1 MPLPFIKPDYDPGS
15 FPYLDDGSQPVSR
28 AAWMAVGVVV
38 GCCCEEGTLNR
49 YRTLT
54 HSLTHW
60 LPPAQIFHESIEYFR
75 GMAAADD
82 SVPDAS
88 AKADA
93 FADAYA
99 AAIASPEHYSC
110 LHLCKLREDALRD
123 AGFRDIFRVV
133 KATENANALKLLKSV
148 LEELD
153 ALDAPSSWP
162 VVISNIL
169 AGNIFDCGTAAT
181 RNDSFCFQTS
191 RTYLKSRPWVID
203 DLDAFVRAMT
213 SKTYGL
219 PARPSRARS
228 LSHTHTRASSVRQ
241 VPPCPSF
248 LRQQRPGLLPGHAAI
263 CPTAAPTRR
272 GGRSRYCCQLGAQSQ
287 RHDV

>member
-1 MPLPFIKPDYDPGS
+1 
-15 FPYLDDGSQPVSR
+15 VSS
-28 AAWMAVGVVV
+28 AAARTT
-38 GCCCEEGTLNR
+38 TLVNPH
-49 YRTLT
+49 T
-54 HSLTHW
+54 HSLARS
-60 LPPAQIFHESIEYFR
+60 LAPAQIFHESIEYFR
-75 GMAAADD
+75 SMAAADD

-99 AAIASPEHYSC
+99 AAIASPKHYSC
-110 LHLCKLREDALRD
+110 LHLCKLREDALRN

-148 LEELD
+148 LDELD

-203 DLDAFVRAMT
+203 DLNTFQRAMT

-219 PARPSRARS
+219 PARPSCARS
-228 LSHTHTRASSVRQ
+228 LTHAPTHPHTRVVRSTGTAVPFFSATTAVRTSAWACCHLPDSCSDTTWRPKSS
-241 VPPCPSF
+241 
-248 LRQQRPGLLPGHAAI
+248 LR
-263 CPTAAPTRR
+263 PTRR
-272 GGRSRYCCQLGAQSQ
+272 PVSTT
-287 RHDV
+287 

>member
-1 MPLPFIKPDYDPGS
+1 
-15 FPYLDDGSQPVSR
+15 
-28 AAWMAVGVVV
+28 
-38 GCCCEEGTLNR
+38 
-49 YRTLT
+49 
-54 HSLTHW
+54 
-60 LPPAQIFHESIEYFR
+60 
-75 GMAAADD
+75 MAAADD

-153 ALDAPSSWP
+153 ALDVPSSWP

-219 PARPSRARS
+219 PARPSCAR
-228 LSHTHTRASSVRQ
+228 SHTHTPTHTRTRVVRSTGTA
-241 VPPCPSF
+241 VPFFS
-248 LRQQRPGLLPGHAAI
+248 AT
-263 CPTAAPTRR
+263 TAARTSAWACCHLPDSCSDTTWRPKSLLLPTRR
-272 GGRSRYCCQLGAQSQ
+272 PVSTT
-287 RHDV
+287 